1 MMKPA
6 LLQASLLGLVSVLAF
21 SGPAAAE
28 PAKILRI
35 LTAGGEWTDAV
46 AKCVDAPFE
55 KKYGIKVELDTP
67 AGYAKL
73 AGLAQSGNVNVA
85 LMDLE
90 TSELERANA
99 NGLLDN
105 IDWDKVK
112 PFEMFP
118 DAKKPF
124 GFASTYFST
133 IMAWR
138 PDAKA
143 PSNWVEFFDTK
154 NFPGKRALPDY
165 PGYVLAF
172 AAIADG
178 VDPTKVFPLDLDRA
192 FKTLERVKGDVIW
205 WTAGGQSAQLLQ
217 DNEAQYSIGWS
228 GRIVT
233 KTDLEHSFNQGMLDT
248 SWWGMPKGADPA
260 MQEAAL
266 LYLHEYSDPKQQ
278 ACIAQYISYTGPSP
292 ELDPLLP
299 QDKLD
304 QFPNFKK
311 NRDVQYVTDGKWWYD
326 NAAEVEKR
334 WQEFKLAQ

>member
-1 MMKPA
+1 MTKPA
-6 LLQASLLGLVSVLAF
+6 LLQPSLLGLLAVLAV
-21 SGPAAAE
+21 SGQAAAE
-28 PAKILRI
+28 PAKTLRI

-46 AKCVDAPFE
+46 TKCVDGPFE

-112 PFEMFP
+112 PFDMFP
-118 DAKKPF
+118 DAKKPY

-143 PSNWVEFFDTK
+143 PANWVEFFDTK

-217 DNEAQYSIGWS
+217 DNEAQYAIGWS

-233 KTDLEHSFNQGMLDT
+233 KTDLKHSFNQGMLDT

-260 MQEAAL
+260 MQEAAQ

-278 ACIAQYISYTGPSP
+278 ACIAQAISYTGPSP

-299 QDKLD
+299 QDRLD

-326 NAAEVEKR
+326 NAADVEKR